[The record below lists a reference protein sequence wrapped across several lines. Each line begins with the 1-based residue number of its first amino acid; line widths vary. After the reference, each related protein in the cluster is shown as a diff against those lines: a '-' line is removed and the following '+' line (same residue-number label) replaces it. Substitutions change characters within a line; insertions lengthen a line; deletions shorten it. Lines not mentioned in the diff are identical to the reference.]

1 MKEKNNTGIIILAAG
16 NSSRLGQPKQLL
28 SYNNTTLLNNTIDA
42 ALQIPNAIVI
52 VVLGS
57 EQELIEQELNSPQIK
72 ISYNKNWISG
82 MSSSIVKGL
91 SDLLT
96 GTVAVDSCIISVC
109 DQPFINNSVFENLL
123 KEHNSTGVGIV
134 ASSYS
139 GTVGIPVLFS
149 KKYFKELLEL
159 KGQEGAKKLIG
170 KFSDDCVS
178 VAFLKGGIDIDTP
191 EDYKHLISL
200 F

>member
-1 MKEKNNTGIIILAAG
+1 MKEKNNIGIIILAAG

-28 SYNNTTLLNNTIDA
+28 RFNNTTLLENTVDA
-42 ALQIPNAIVI
+42 ALQIPNAIII

-57 EQELIEQELNSPQIK
+57 EHELIEQKLKFSQIK

-82 MSSSIVKGL
+82 MSSSIVNGL
-91 SDLLT
+91 SDLLNSA
-96 GTVAVDSCIISVC
+96 AVIDNCIISVC
-109 DQPFINNSVFENLL
+109 DQPFINSSVFENLL
-123 KEHNSTGVGIV
+123 KEHKRTGAGIV
-134 ASSYS
+134 ASSYNE
-139 GTVGIPVLFS
+139 TIGIPVLFD

-159 KGQEGAKKLIG
+159 EGQEGAKKLIG

-178 VAFLKGGIDIDTP
+178 VAFSKGGIDIDTP
-191 EDYKHLISL
+191 EDYNQLNAL